1 MNDTPA
7 PTEPIITWIVEDNL
21 DYGEQLAEELNLD
34 ESIQCDHHFGSF
46 EEVLVILNSGKSP
59 DILMIDLNLPGKQ
72 GIEAI
77 REIKLKF
84 PVIQCIVLTV
94 SGQRRNVFDAL
105 RAGAAG
111 YLMKSEPLENIVT
124 HIHEVVDG
132 GIPLS
137 STVTPFVLDSLRM
150 REPSA
155 GQDLTLSERESEIL
169 GALADGCSRT
179 EIGVQ
184 LSIATVT
191 VDYHL
196 RGLFKKLGTHS
207 TTGAVAKAFRLGLLK

>member
-1 MNDTPA
+1 MTEKPA
-7 PTEPIITWIVEDNL
+7 PQKPIITWIIEDNL

-46 EEVLVILNSGKSP
+46 EEALIPLKSGASP
-59 DILMIDLNLPGKQ
+59 DIIMIDLNLPGKQ

-77 REIKLKF
+77 RHIKLKF
-84 PVIQCIVLTV
+84 PAIQCIVLTV

-111 YLMKSEPLENIVT
+111 YLMKSEPLESIVT

-150 REPSA
+150 RQPA
-155 GQDLTLSERESEIL
+155 GSEELKLSERESEIL
-169 GALADGCSRT
+169 GFLADGCSRT
-179 EIGVQ
+179 EIGVE